1 MKKIL
6 ILQVIASVI
15 SLNTINAQVTG
26 NRNYTVSNTVKQPNI
41 ITTSAVASLTVQ
53 GRIQE
58 VVYFDG
64 LGRPIQKV
72 QTEVSTGNK
81 DIITPIEYDGFG
93 REVKKYLPYAETGTN
108 TPGSLRNNAYA
119 AQTAFYSPSASIDI
133 ARDDNP
139 YSQDL
144 FEFSPL
150 NRTREKG
157 APGSTWQPGTD
168 RVLKQTFGTNTLTDS
183 VRIWT
188 VTNPLSANIFG
199 SYTTPA
205 VYNADDLL
213 KTITEDEHGKQVIEF
228 KDREGKVILKKVQLT
243 AAKDNGSGTGHTGW
257 LCTYYIYDE
266 LNQLRCVIQPRGV
279 ELISSN
285 WLLTDATILAE
296 QCFRYEYDSR
306 GRMIIKKVPG
316 AGEVFMIYD
325 PWDRLVFT
333 QDAKMRAVNQYMLT
347 KYDALNRPILT
358 AIYTYTGTIEA
369 LRNTVNSSI
378 TFRNE
383 ERTPNGHPAYT
394 SRCFPQTGYEFQT
407 ITYYDD
413 YTWSASYGAQ
423 YATKDNSFDA
433 QFSTASN
440 TTWPYPQAMTQ
451 SSQTLGMVT
460 GGWTRM
466 INSANGL
473 TNAVF
478 YDDNGRVIQTKTM
491 NQSGGLDINT
501 VQYNW
506 SGQPLMSLLSHGFA
520 GGSTQTLITKMEY
533 DDLGRVRLIRK
544 KINTDAEKTIT
555 ENSYDALGQLK
566 TKKLAPAF
574 NSNAGIETLTHDYNI
589 RGWLLGVNRNYLT
602 ANGQSGTNRFGFEL
616 GYDKLTNSS
625 GRNYSNPAQFNGNIT
640 GMVWKSDGDDVRRMY
655 SFTYDAANR
664 LMKADFIQHNN
675 YSNDNSWGTN
685 LINYSAQMGN
695 GTDATTAYDA
705 NGNIKSMTQYGW
717 KAGASPSTPID
728 QLTYSYFNN
737 SNRLKAV
744 VDQQNDAATVLGDF
758 RTPVTHPQNGIKN
771 ITNISSITD
780 YSYDANGNM
789 VQDHNKAISAITYN
803 HLNLPQVVTTAKGTI
818 TYTYDAAGN
827 KLSKQT
833 NETGVSLT
841 NKGVSYTGITITTTT
856 LYCAGFVYETKT
868 YSNATLQ
875 TDLGYTN
882 KLQFTGHE
890 EGRIR
895 ALYNI
900 TGQPHTLNG
909 FAYDYMIKDHL
920 GNVRMVLTD
929 EQQVNYYPAAT
940 LEGTFSTTNPQAN
953 SMVNHEK
960 QFYNIQSNRIVN
972 KPWTNTSLDYAN
984 HNGIPPGTPNPNYP
998 AGVSPTQTAT
1008 STKMYQ
1014 LNASTNRTG
1023 LEFVMKVMAGDKI
1036 DILGRS
1042 YHTNTTNVS
1051 NITNPLTLNLI
1062 VSGMLALSGN
1072 PISSKGVS
1080 AAQLESW
1087 NNGLLPGGFIRGNNN
1102 ETGTTIPKAYIN
1114 YIFLDE
1120 QFKYAGGGW
1129 SRVGA
1134 SGTVKQH
1141 WTDGLQNIN
1150 VPKNGYLFV
1159 YVSNESNF
1167 NVFFD
1172 NLQVVHKPGPLV
1184 EETHYYP
1191 FGLMMAGI
1199 SSKAANGLVNR
1210 QKFNDGT
1217 ELNSDFDINLYETPF
1232 RGYDPQIGR
1241 FHQIDQLADF
1251 YHDESPYVFAFNN
1264 PVNFNDPLGLEGNP
1278 PNFNSAEE
1286 LLTYVQQNGI
1296 GAFGQGFTQYLFGD
1310 NGETTSVSYD
1320 PNPRVGT
1327 NKKGEQGIWVNYSYN
1342 LDNGYSEG
1350 FRHAVLGEIVLGS
1363 KFIKADY
1370 FLREWEE
1377 YLDYLDENANL
1388 SDYWWSGL
1396 RNMRTA
1402 TSGLGLAVFKEF
1414 KKGGF
1419 VHRYTGKEGWWLGNN
1434 LKYNRAGW
1442 GGNGATG
1449 ARSNAKGIAT
1459 KLKVATKVLGVAT
1472 TLISGYQAY
1481 NDFTHGN
1488 TKAGIIHTVDAVMG
1502 VVSLF
1507 GPVGAAVSGIYFVS
1521 RMFWGNDD

>member
-1 MKKIL
+1 M
-6 ILQVIASVI
+6 
-15 SLNTINAQVTG
+15 
-26 NRNYTVSNTVKQPNI
+26 Y
-41 ITTSAVASLTVQ
+41 
-53 GRIQE
+53 
-58 VVYFDG
+58 
-64 LGRPIQKV
+64 
-72 QTEVSTGNK
+72 
-81 DIITPIEYDGFG
+81 
-93 REVKKYLPYAETGTN
+93 
-108 TPGSLRNNAYA
+108 
-119 AQTAFYSPSASIDI
+119 
-133 ARDDNP
+133 
-139 YSQDL
+139 
-144 FEFSPL
+144 
-150 NRTREKG
+150 
-157 APGSTWQPGTD
+157 
-168 RVLKQTFGTNTLTDS
+168 
-183 VRIWT
+183 
-188 VTNPLSANIFG
+188 
-199 SYTTPA
+199 
-205 VYNADDLL
+205 
-213 KTITEDEHGKQVIEF
+213 
-228 KDREGKVILKKVQLT
+228 
-243 AAKDNGSGTGHTGW
+243 
-257 LCTYYIYDE
+257 YYIYDE

-296 QCFRYEYDSR
+296 QCFRYEYDGR

-316 AGEVFMIYD
+316 AGEVFMVYD
-325 PWDRLVFT
+325 RRDRLVLT
-333 QDAKMRAVNQYMLT
+333 QDANLRTANKWLFT
-347 KYDALNRPILT
+347 KYDALNRPVAT
-358 AIYTYTGTIEA
+358 GIYTNTSATSRAAMQTLVDNSYATQGDFEV
-369 LRNTVNSSI
+369 RNNSL
-378 TFRNE
+378 
-383 ERTPNGHPAYT
+383 PQAYT
-394 SRCFPQTGYEFQT
+394 LTQTFPSVTT
-407 ITYYDD
+407 ADLLSATYYDD
-413 YTWSASYGAQ
+413 YNWTGWYGTDLN
-423 YATKDNSFDA
+423 TKDNSFDA
-433 QFSTASN
+433 QFITPSN
-440 TTWPYPQAMTQ
+440 SLYPYPQALTAVTATQ
-451 SSQTLGMVT
+451 LLGVPTGSWNKVVNTTDGSVT
-460 GGWTRM
+460 V
-466 INSANGL
+466 S
-473 TNAVF
+473 F
-478 YDDNGRVIQTKTM
+478 YDDKGRVIQTKSNNSFLAVT
-491 NQSGGLDINT
+491 DIVT
-501 VQYNW
+501 TQYSW
-506 SGQPLMSLLSHGFA
+506 SGQPLRVIYRQQKA
-520 GGSTQTLITKMEY
+520 GTNAQTHTVITNYEY
-533 DDLGRVRLIRK
+533 DDLGRVSKIRK
-544 KINTDAEKTIT
+544 KINADTEKTIV
-555 ENSYDALGQLK
+555 ENSYDQLGQLK
-566 TKKLAPAF
+566 QKKLAPDF

-758 RTPVTHPQNGIKN
+758 RTPVTHPQNGSKN

-789 VQDHNKAISAITYN
+789 VQDHNKAISTITYN

-856 LYCAGFVYETKT
+856 LYCAGFVYETKA
-868 YSNATLQ
+868 YSNAILQ

-909 FAYDYMIKDHL
+909 FAYDYMLKDHL

-998 AGVSPTQTAT
+998 AGVSPAQTAT

-1062 VSGMLALSGN
+1062 VNGMLALSGN
-1072 PISSKGVS
+1072 PISSKGVT
-1080 AAQLESW
+1080 ATQLESW

-1120 QFKYAGGGW
+1120 QFKFAGGGW

-1191 FGLMMAGI
+1191 FGLVMQGI
-1199 SSKAANGLVNR
+1199 SSKAAGMIENKLKYNGKEL
-1210 QKFNDGT
+1210 QSKEFTDGSGLEWT
-1217 ELNSDFDINLYETPF
+1217 DYGA
-1232 RGYDPQIGR
+1232 RMYDAQIGR
-1241 FHQIDQLADF
+1241 WHVIDNKAEKYFDF
-1251 YHDESPYVFAFNN
+1251 SPYSYGANN
-1264 PVNFNDPLGLEGNP
+1264 PIKNIDIKGEYIVSVHYALTYIALGQAGIGKKQADLLAHYSAVYGDNPGKAVLAINNQTTWGKMFPQSYRDGIDYSNTSQSQERHWKEGASNYNFNIWHSMMSPEEHEGNTISKQESKHRGMG
-1278 PNFNSAEE
+1278 FGWDMIIGSARDANSQKKKLGDLEANS
-1286 LLTYVQQNGI
+1286 TAIQM
-1296 GAFGQGFTQYLFGD
+1296 FGQGMHALQDGIVHKGRHDVWDKTLSHFRNDMNPSAEAMQITQSAIAVYAVMTNDVKTFSSLVQ
-1310 NGETTSVSYD
+1310 NG
-1320 PNPRVGT
+1320 NFKI
-1327 NKKGEQGIWVNYSYN
+1327 NF
-1342 LDNGYSEG
+1342 EG
-1350 FRHAVLGEIVLGS
+1350 M
-1363 KFIKADY
+1363 
-1370 FLREWEE
+1370 
-1377 YLDYLDENANL
+1377 NANQAQTVL
-1388 SDYWWSGL
+1388 D
-1396 RNMRTA
+1396 A
-1402 TSGLGLAVFKEF
+1402 C
-1414 KKGGF
+1414 KKF
-1419 VHRYTGKEGWWLGNN
+1419 LEN
-1434 LKYNRAGW
+1434 LNKN
-1442 GGNGATG
+1442 
-1449 ARSNAKGIAT
+1449 K
-1459 KLKVATKVLGVAT
+1459 
-1472 TLISGYQAY
+1472 
-1481 NDFTHGN
+1481 
-1488 TKAGIIHTVDAVMG
+1488 
-1502 VVSLF
+1502 
-1507 GPVGAAVSGIYFVS
+1507 
-1521 RMFWGNDD
+1521 

>member
-6 ILQVIASVI
+6 ILPVIASVFI
-15 SLNTINAQVTG
+15 LNIVNAQVTG

-41 ITTSAVASLTVQ
+41 TTTSAVAALTIQ
-53 GRIQE
+53 GKIQE

-81 DIITPIEYDGFG
+81 DLITPIEYDGFG
-93 REVKKYLPYAETGTN
+93 REVKKFLPYAETGTN
-108 TPGSLRNNAYA
+108 TPGSMRNNAYS
-119 AQTAFYSPSASIDI
+119 AQTAFYSPSTTIDI
-133 ARDDNP
+133 ARDENP

-157 APGSTWQPGTD
+157 APGSTWQPGTE
-168 RVLKQTFGTNTLTDS
+168 RVLKQVFGTNTLADA

-188 VTNPLSANIFG
+188 VSNALSANAFG
-199 SYTTPA
+199 SYSTTA

-213 KTITEDEHGKQVIEF
+213 KAITEDEHGKQVIEF

-243 AAKDNGSGTGHTGW
+243 ATKDNGSGAGHAGW

-279 ELISSN
+279 ELISPN

-296 QCFRYEYDSR
+296 QCFRYEYDER

-325 PWDRLVFT
+325 PWDRLIFT

-347 KYDALNRPILT
+347 KYDVLNRPVLT

-369 LRNTVNSSI
+369 LRNSVNSST

-413 YTWSASYGAQ
+413 YTWTASYGVQ

-440 TTWPYPQAMTQ
+440 TTWPYPQALTQ
-451 SSQTLGMVT
+451 SNQTLGMVT

-466 INSANGL
+466 INSIYGL

-478 YDDNGRVIQTKTM
+478 YDDKGRVIQTKTM
-491 NQSGGLDINT
+491 NQTGAVDVNT

-506 SGQPLMSLLSHGFA
+506 SGQPLMNLLSHGFA

-544 KINTDAEKTIT
+544 KINSNAERIIV

-574 NSNAGIETLTHDYNI
+574 NSNAGIENLTYDYNI
-589 RGWLLGVNRNYLT
+589 RGWMLGMNRNYLT

-616 GYDKLTNSS
+616 GYDKLTNRS
-625 GRNYSNPAQFNGNIT
+625 GRNFSNAAQFNGNIT

-675 YSNDNSWGTN
+675 YSNDNTWGIN
-685 LINYSAQMGN
+685 LMNYTAQMGD
-695 GTDATTAYDA
+695 GTNPNSAYDA
-705 NGNIKSMTQYGW
+705 NGNILSMTQFGW

-728 QLTYSYFNN
+728 QLTYGYITN
-737 SNRLKAV
+737 SNRLRAV
-744 VDQQNDAATVLGDF
+744 VDQQNDPNTVLGDF
-758 RTPVTHPQNGIKN
+758 RTPASHPQNGSKN
-771 ITNISSITD
+771 VTNINSITD
-780 YSYDANGNM
+780 YSYDVNGNM
-789 VQDHNKAISAITYN
+789 IQDHNKAITNITYN
-803 HLNLPQVVTTAKGTI
+803 YLNLPHVITTAKGTI

-827 KLSKQT
+827 KLSKEV
-833 NETGVSLT
+833 NETANAGNGNT
-841 NKGVSYTGITITTTT
+841 NTYTATYYIS
-856 LYCAGFVYETKT
+856 GFVYETKVVNGVT
-868 YSNATLQ
+868 QYS
-875 TDLGYTN
+875 N

-895 ALYNI
+895 ALYTNAAA
-900 TGQPHTLNG
+900 PHTLTG
-909 FAYDYMIKDHL
+909 FAYDYMLKDHL

-929 EQQVNYYPAAT
+929 EQQINYYPAAT
-940 LEGTFSTTNPQAN
+940 LEGTFSTNNPQAN

-960 QFYNIQSNRIVN
+960 RFYNIQSNRIVN
-972 KPWTNTSLDYAN
+972 KPWTNTFLDYAN

-998 AGVSPTQTAT
+998 SGVSPTQSAT
-1008 STKMYQ
+1008 STKVYQ

-1042 YHTNTTNVS
+1042 YHTNTTTVS
-1051 NITNPLTLNLI
+1051 NTNSTTLNLLQ
-1062 VSGMLALSGN
+1062 VVTALLGAPAN
-1072 PISSKGVS
+1072 AVGSKGIS
-1080 AAQLESW
+1080 ATQLESW
-1087 NNGLLPGGFIRGNNN
+1087 NNGILPSGFIRGNNN
-1102 ETGTTIPKAYIN
+1102 ETGTSIPKAYVN

-1150 VPKNGYLFV
+1150 VPKNGYVFV

-1172 NLQVVHKPGPLV
+1172 NLQVVHTRGTLV

-1191 FGLMMAGI
+1191 FGLTMAGI
-1199 SSKAANGLVNR
+1199 SSKAAGTLQNKEKTFQGQQIDDDLGLNWIQFKWRNHDPQLGRFVEIDPLSEEYEYNSTYAFSENRVTSSVEIEGLEAKDLFGELGPVREHR
-1210 QKFNDGT
+1210 QKNGIPKSESKGEKLLDANLFLLGT
-1217 ELNSDFDINLYETPF
+1217 LVTM
-1232 RGYDPQIGR
+1232 G
-1241 FHQIDQLADF
+1241 A
-1251 YHDESPYVFAFNN
+1251 
-1264 PVNFNDPLGLEGNP
+1264 
-1278 PNFNSAEE
+1278 AEIIPG
-1286 LLTYVQQNGI
+1286 VGI
-1296 GAFGQGFTQYLFGD
+1296 GATILKQESKDSKPL
-1310 NGETTSVSYD
+1310 TSEKKV
-1320 PNPRVGT
+1320 PNP
-1327 NKKGEQGIWVNYSYN
+1327 
-1342 LDNGYSEG
+1342 NG
-1350 FRHAVLGEIVLGS
+1350 
-1363 KFIKADY
+1363 
-1370 FLREWEE
+1370 
-1377 YLDYLDENANL
+1377 
-1388 SDYWWSGL
+1388 
-1396 RNMRTA
+1396 
-1402 TSGLGLAVFKEF
+1402 
-1414 KKGGF
+1414 KKGGDAHQQK
-1419 VHRYTGKEGWWLGNN
+1419 VAEVEKELQSNGMNT
-1434 LKYNRAGW
+1434 KREVEVKTP
-1442 GGNGATG
+1442 GGNKEKRYVDVEGKNPQTGEVKQVQVGKQNKNGTPVSREVKAMNDIEKATG
-1449 ARSNAKGIAT
+1449 NRPDFRPYNN
-1459 KLKVATKVLGVAT
+1459 
-1472 TLISGYQAY
+1472 TLPINKY
-1481 NDFTHGN
+1481 
-1488 TKAGIIHTVDAVMG
+1488 
-1502 VVSLF
+1502 
-1507 GPVGAAVSGIYFVS
+1507 
-1521 RMFWGNDD
+1521 